1 LAQIAATRG
10 DSTEASGL
18 RAVFGIRY
26 LAIERIAAIVHD
38 LDLKDE
44 RFDAP
49 EAATIGGLLDGLQL
63 AHADD
68 QELLAHGM
76 DVFEALYRS
85 FDRATR
91 SPRPTVMASRRRR
104 QASSVRPRKK
114 K

>member
-1 LAQIAATRG
+1 MRHPA
-10 DSTEASGL
+10 
-18 RAVFGIRY
+18 F
-26 LAIERIAAIVHD
+26 ERIAAIVHD

-44 RFDAP
+44 RFSAP
-49 EAATIGGLLDGLQL
+49 EAPTIGGLLDGLQL

-85 FDRATR
+85 FERATR
-91 SPRPTVMASRRRR
+91 SPRPRVMASRRKR